1 MQTER
6 AMTGER
12 DGHVTVIGAG
22 VVGCCCALHLLRDG
36 WKVTIVDPEAPG
48 TQTSYGNAG
57 AISPQSIN
65 PMAGP
70 GVLKQIPG
78 WLADP
83 LGPLALRWGYLPKAL
98 PWLLKFVAAG
108 TPARIKAQS
117 DALADLHRPVI
128 DAHEELAEL
137 ARVRDLIHRQG
148 ALTVYETDAN
158 FAADAA
164 GRQRMRDKGHVI
176 EELGPEEIA
185 QLEPGLAPIF
195 KHATWA
201 PNSGHTV
208 NPGRLTEA
216 YGATA
221 RSMGAEIVAARV
233 VGIDWKADGGG
244 MLSTD
249 RGARPFDRIV
259 VAAGAWSAR
268 LSRMLGDPFPLESE
282 RGYHMMLPKPG
293 FTTRRPVSFN
303 ERRFM
308 TTTMEKGLRLAG
320 TVEFAG
326 LEAPP
331 TWGRADKLL
340 RHAAEVFREVDVA
353 GAERWMGQ
361 RPATPDSLP
370 VISASPKRKGVYYAF
385 GHGHLGLTAGAITGR
400 HIASL
405 VAGRTPDID
414 LKPFRID
421 RF

>member
-1 MQTER
+1 
-6 AMTGER
+6 MTVER

-22 VVGCCCALHLLRDG
+22 VVGVSCALHLVRDG

-78 WLADP
+78 WLMDP
-83 LGPLALRWGYLPKAL
+83 LGPLALRWAYLPKAL
-98 PWLLKFVAAG
+98 PWLMKFVAAG
-108 TPARIKAQS
+108 SAGKIAAQS
-117 DALADLHRPVI
+117 RALADLHRPVI
-128 DAHEELAEL
+128 DAHEELAEI
-137 ARVRDLIHRQG
+137 AGVKDLVKRQG
-148 ALTVYETDAN
+148 ALTVYETDKN
-158 FAADAA
+158 FQADAA
-164 GRQRMRDKGHVI
+164 GRERMRAQGHEI

-195 KHATWA
+195 KHAQWA

-208 NPGRLTEA
+208 DPGRLTAA
-216 YGATA
+216 YGAA
-221 RSMGAEIVAARV
+221 AKAMGAEIVQARAL
-233 VGIDWKADGGG
+233 GFEMNADGGG
-244 MLSTD
+244 VLKTD
-249 RGARPFDRIV
+249 RGDMPLDKLVI
-259 VAAGAWSAR
+259 AAGAWSAR
-268 LSRMLGDPFPLESE
+268 LSKMLGDGFPLESE
-282 RGYHMMLPKPG
+282 RGYHMMLPQPG

-303 ERRFM
+303 ERKFM
-308 TTTMEKGLRLAG
+308 TTTMNDGLRLAG

-326 LEAPP
+326 LEAEP

-340 RHAAEVFREVDVA
+340 SHARQVFREVDLE

-370 VISASPKRKGVYYAF
+370 VISGSSRHAGVFYAF
-385 GHGHLGLTAGAITGR
+385 GHGHLGLTGGPITGK

-405 VAGRTPDID
+405 VAGRDPDID
-414 LKPFRID
+414 LTPFSID
-421 RF
+421 RY

>member
-1 MQTER
+1 
-6 AMTGER
+6 MTGGQ
-12 DGHVTVIGAG
+12 DGHVAVIGAG
-22 VVGCCCALHLLRDG
+22 VVGVSSALCLLRDG
-36 WKVTIVDPEAPG
+36 WKVTIVDPEPPG

-83 LGPLALRWGYLPKAL
+83 LGPLALRWRYLPKAT

-117 DALADLHRPVI
+117 EALAALHGPVI

-137 ARVRDLIHRQG
+137 AGVKDLILRQG
-148 ALTVYETDAN
+148 SLSVYETDAN

-164 GRQRMRDKGHVI
+164 GRQRMRDHGYEIH
-176 EELGPEEIA
+176 ELGPEEIA

-201 PNSGHTV
+201 PNSGHTI
-208 NPGRLTEA
+208 NPGRLTAA
-216 YGATA
+216 YGEAA
-221 RSMGAEIVAARV
+221 AAMGADIVQARAL
-233 VGIDWKADGGG
+233 GFELAADGGG
-244 MLSTD
+244 VVKTD
-249 RGARPFDRIV
+249 RTDIPFDRLVI
-259 VAAGAWSAR
+259 AAGAWSAR
-268 LSRMLGDPFPLESE
+268 LAQQLGDGFPLESE
-282 RGYHMMLPKPG
+282 RGYHMMLPNPG

-303 ERRFM
+303 ERKFM
-308 TTTMEKGLRLAG
+308 TTTMEAGLRLAG

-331 TWGRADKLL
+331 NWGRAEKLL
-340 RHAAEVFREVDVA
+340 SHARQVFRDVDLT

-370 VISASPKRKGVYYAF
+370 VISPSPRHDRVFYAF
-385 GHGHLGLTAGAITGR
+385 GHGHLGLTGGAVTGR

-405 VAGRTPDID
+405 VAGRKPDID
-414 LKPFRID
+414 LTPFRID
-421 RF
+421 RY